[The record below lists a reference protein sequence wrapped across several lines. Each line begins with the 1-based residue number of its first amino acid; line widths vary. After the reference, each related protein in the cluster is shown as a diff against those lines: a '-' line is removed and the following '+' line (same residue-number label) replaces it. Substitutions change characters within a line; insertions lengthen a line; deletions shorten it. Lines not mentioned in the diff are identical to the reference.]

1 MAGEIEDRG
10 GALVHWL
17 VAGQFGLGARGKT
30 LAMNRADF
38 NEVLEK
44 AGLKVEA
51 TVRDPVGTGD
61 TVSVTLEIDSLKKLT
76 LKHVVSAVPTLKELA
91 GKADAVAKLKDPT
104 ADSLKEIVGEGKLL
118 DAMVALISPDPDV
131 TPTDA
136 SAAKSASGDTDA
148 MFEKAAVQEKTAK
161 SAISAF
167 VKATSSAKKK
177 KKPAARQLRDLV
189 ETTVWGMAADLLSTP
204 EVQAVET
211 AWRGLRFLVMQCPK
225 DAKMDVVLLETDA
238 ENVLTDLAGRER
250 EDDID
255 EPECIFVPHDFT
267 STAPLAELAD
277 FAEQELIPIVAGADA
292 SLFGCESA
300 AGVPDAFE
308 ALEHVRKDDVPEWA
322 SAWDELRMRESTR
335 WLAAVTN
342 RVALHGE
349 GAGAAAR
356 TSFGSGVWAV
366 AAMLARSYKATG
378 GFAQI
383 FGKAGSVSAPATHTI
398 KEGRYADTATPT
410 EAFYAIAPSELLAK
424 NGVLALGSAK
434 NSDAIVL
441 LKSVCVRGA
450 KDAVPLPAQILTGRI
465 VRFATWVKP
474 QLPESCNSAT
484 ANDLYT
490 AAASVFLFPG
500 QEEAAHV
507 RAAVTNIEG
516 EAHVVVHSRANP
528 RVASIPFEITFPL
541 PLNWAVP
548 APTEDDSESAAAQPD
563 AGAAAKVEDAPPAK
577 DGGAHLAGGSVG
589 FDAGILDEK
598 KD

>member
-17 VAGQFGLGARGKT
+17 VAGQFGLGDRGRT
-30 LAMNRADF
+30 IALNRADF
-38 NEVLEK
+38 NDVLEK
-44 AGLKVEA
+44 AGLNVQA
-51 TVRDPVGTGD
+51 TVRDSVGAAD
-61 TVSVTLEIDSLKKLT
+61 TISITLEIDSLKKLT
-76 LKHVVSAVPTLKELA
+76 LKHVISAVPALKELA
-91 GKADAVAKLKDPT
+91 GKADSVAKLKDPT
-104 ADSLKEIVGEGKLL
+104 PESLEAIVGKGKLL
-118 DAMVALISPDPDV
+118 DAMVKLISPDEDV
-131 TPTDA
+131 AQTDA
-136 SAAKSASGDTDA
+136 DGAKDASGDTDSI
-148 MFEKAAVQEKTAK
+148 FEKAAVQETTAK

-189 ETTVWGMAADLLSTP
+189 EETVWGIAADLLSAP

-238 ENVLTDLAGRER
+238 ENVVQDLANRER
-250 EDDID
+250 ADDID
-255 EPECIFVPHDFT
+255 EPECIFVPHDFA
-267 STAPLAELAD
+267 STETLAELAD
-277 FAEQELIPIVAGADA
+277 LAEQELIPIVAGAA
-292 SLFGCESA
+292 PSLFGCDHPQ
-300 AGVPDAFE
+300 GVADAFD
-308 ALEHVRKDDVPEWA
+308 ALERVKRDDLPEWA
-322 SAWDELRMRESTR
+322 TAWDELRMRESSR
-335 WLAAVTN
+335 WLAAVLN

-349 GAGAAAR
+349 GAGSAAR
-356 TSFGSGVWAV
+356 TSFGSGVWGIAT
-366 AAMLARSYKATG
+366 MLARSYKATG

-383 FGKAGSVSAPATHTI
+383 FGKTGSVSAPATHTI

-410 EAFYAIAPSELLAK
+410 EAFIAIAPADLLAR
-424 NGVLALGSAK
+424 NGVLGLGSAK

-441 LKSVCVRGA
+441 AKSVCVRGA

-474 QLPESCNSAT
+474 QLPEGCNSAT

-541 PLNWAVP
+541 PLHWSVP
-548 APTEDDSESAAAQPD
+548 APTEAGESEAAKPD
-563 AGAAAKVEDAPPAK
+563 AGDVANVKADAPK
-577 DGGAHLAGGSVG
+577 EQDGVHLAGGSVG
-589 FDAGILDEK
+589 FDAGMIDDN